1 MTQDRIQ
8 VRLVVK
14 EVMDLRG
21 QENVNTFTYIH
32 LIIFFKL
39 TIKILLV

>member
-1 MTQDRIQ
+1 MTSDRIQ

-21 QENVNTFTYIH
+21 QEDVNTSRYIH

-39 TIKILLV
+39 SFNFVRV

>member
-8 VRLVVK
+8 VRLVVR
-14 EVMDLRG
+14 EVMDFRG
-21 QENVNTFTYIH
+21 QENVNTFKYIH

-39 TIKILLV
+39 SINLLRV